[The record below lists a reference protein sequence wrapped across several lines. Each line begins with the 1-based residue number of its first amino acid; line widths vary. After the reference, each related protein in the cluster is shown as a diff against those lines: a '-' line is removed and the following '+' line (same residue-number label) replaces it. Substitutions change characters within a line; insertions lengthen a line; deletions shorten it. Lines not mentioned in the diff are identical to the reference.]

1 MAYDLE
7 ANKKNAIEF
16 YRTAY
21 MGKPAE
27 AVQKYVGEE
36 YIQHNPDVENGKEG
50 LIDYFERMAREYPD
64 KDIEFVRIVAEGDLV
79 ALHTHQTWPGN
90 EKYITMDFLRFD
102 QQGKIVE
109 HWDAI
114 QKIPK
119 ESKSGN
125 TMY

>member
-7 ANKKNAIEF
+7 ANKRNAIEF

-27 AVQKYVGEE
+27 AVQKYVGEG
-36 YIQHNPDVENGKEG
+36 YIQHNPDVENGKDG
-50 LIDYFERMAREYPD
+50 FIDYFERMAREYPD
-64 KDIEFVRIVAEGDLV
+64 KDIEFVRSVAEGDLV

-90 EKYITMDFLRFD
+90 EEYITMDFFRFD
-102 QQGKIVE
+102 EQGKIVE

-125 TMY
+125 PIY

>member
-1 MAYDLE
+1 MTYDLE
-7 ANKKNAIEF
+7 ANKRNAIEF

-27 AVQKYVGEE
+27 AVQKYVGEG
-36 YIQHNPDVENGKEG
+36 YIQHNPDVENGKDG
-50 LIDYFERMAREYPD
+50 FIDYFERMAREYPD
-64 KDIEFVRIVAEGDLV
+64 KDIEFVRSVAEGDLV

-90 EKYITMDFLRFD
+90 EEYITMDFFRFD
-102 QQGKIVE
+102 EQGKIVE

-125 TMY
+125 PIY